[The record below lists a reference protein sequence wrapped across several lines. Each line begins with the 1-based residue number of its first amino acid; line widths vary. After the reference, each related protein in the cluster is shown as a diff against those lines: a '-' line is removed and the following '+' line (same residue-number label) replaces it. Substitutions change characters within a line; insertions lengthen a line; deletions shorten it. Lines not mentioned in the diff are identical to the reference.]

1 MRQVKF
7 QQRLL
12 FLILLVWMTDL
23 HRASTPSLYAQEA
36 ALHSENIVVLL
47 DASGSMNETFSSG
60 VNRTKLQTAKNALKS
75 VLSKLPNDIN
85 IGLLIFS
92 TSHSTPWLY
101 PLGVKESDRFLN
113 AVAGVR
119 AGGGTPLGQYMKMG
133 ADALLTQ
140 REKQYNYG
148 SYRLLV
154 ITDGKAG
161 DAHLVDTYT
170 PAIMNR
176 QIRVDVIGV
185 DMPED
190 HMLAT
195 VVDSYRRADNPEQ
208 LIEAVSKI
216 LAETPSSTIDADED
230 LFELIQPLTNELAHG
245 MIEALSTVPSNQ
257 PIGLES
263 VSEPDV
269 ESQTSPTTTQP
280 TTTSTGPSTTDE
292 GGNGPLILIGILLVA
307 GILFFQY
314 RSKQKN
320 T

>member
-1 MRQVKF
+1 M
-7 QQRLL
+7 
-12 FLILLVWMTDL
+12 
-23 HRASTPSLYAQEA
+23 
-36 ALHSENIVVLL
+36 
-47 DASGSMNETFSSG
+47 
-60 VNRTKLQTAKNALKS
+60 
-75 VLSKLPNDIN
+75 
-85 IGLLIFS
+85 
-92 TSHSTPWLY
+92 
-101 PLGVKESDRFLN
+101 
-113 AVAGVR
+113 
-119 AGGGTPLGQYMKMG
+119 
-133 ADALLTQ
+133 
-140 REKQYNYG
+140 
-148 SYRLLV
+148 

-185 DMPED
+185 DMSED

-230 LFELIQPLTNELAHG
+230 LFELIQPLTNELARG

-257 PIGLES
+257 PIGLKS

-280 TTTSTGPSTTDE
+280 TTTSTEPSTTD
-292 GGNGPLILIGILLVA
+292 GSGNGPLILIGILLVA

>member
-1 MRQVKF
+1 MHQTKF
-7 QQRLL
+7 RQRLF

-23 HRASTPSLYAQEA
+23 HRVFVPSLYAQET

-47 DASGSMNETFSSG
+47 DASGSMNETFSSDA
-60 VNRTKLQTAKNALKS
+60 NRTKLQTAKNALKS
-75 VLSKLPNDIN
+75 VLSKLPDDIN

-101 PLGVKESDRFLN
+101 PLGAKESDRFLN

-119 AGGGTPLGQYMKMG
+119 ANGGTPLGQYMKMG
-133 ADALLTQ
+133 ADALLAQ

-154 ITDGKAG
+154 ITDGKAR
-161 DAHLVDTYT
+161 DAHLVDAYT

-216 LAETPSSTIDADED
+216 LAETSSSTIDADED
-230 LFELIQPLTNELAHG
+230 LFELIQPLTNELARG
-245 MIEALSTVPSNQ
+245 MIEALSAVPSNQ

-269 ESQTSPTTTQP
+269 ESQTPPTTQP
-280 TTTSTGPSTTDE
+280 TTTSTGSSTTDE
-292 GGNGPLILIGILLVA
+292 GGDGPLILIGILLVA

>member
-1 MRQVKF
+1 MHQTKF
-7 QQRLL
+7 QQRLF

-23 HRASTPSLYAQEA
+23 HRAFVPSLYSQEA

-47 DASGSMNETFSSG
+47 DASGSMNETFGSDA
-60 VNRTKLQTAKNALKS
+60 NRTKLQTAKNALKS
-75 VLSKLPNDIN
+75 VLSKLPDDIN

-119 AGGGTPLGQYMKMG
+119 ANGGTPLGQYMKMG
-133 ADALLTQ
+133 ADALLAQ

-154 ITDGKAG
+154 ITDGKAR
-161 DAHLVDTYT
+161 DAHLVDAYT

-216 LAETPSSTIDADED
+216 LAETSSSTIDADED
-230 LFELIQPLTNELAHG
+230 LFELIQPLTNELARG
-245 MIEALSTVPSNQ
+245 MIEALSAVPSNQ

-269 ESQTSPTTTQP
+269 ESQTPPTTQP
-280 TTTSTGPSTTDE
+280 TTTSTGSSTTDE
-292 GGNGPLILIGILLVA
+292 GGDGPLILIGILLVA

>member
-1 MRQVKF
+1 MHQTKF
-7 QQRLL
+7 RQRLF

-23 HRASTPSLYAQEA
+23 HRVFVPSLYAQET

-47 DASGSMNETFSSG
+47 DASGSMNETFGSDA
-60 VNRTKLQTAKNALKS
+60 NRTKLQTAKNALKS
-75 VLSKLPNDIN
+75 VLSKLPDDIN

-119 AGGGTPLGQYMKMG
+119 ANGGTPLGQYMKMG
-133 ADALLTQ
+133 ADALLAQ

-154 ITDGKAG
+154 ITDGKAR
-161 DAHLVDTYT
+161 DAHLVDAYT

-216 LAETPSSTIDADED
+216 LAETSSSTIDADED
-230 LFELIQPLTNELAHG
+230 LFELIQPLTNELARG

-269 ESQTSPTTTQP
+269 ESQTPPTTQP
-280 TTTSTGPSTTDE
+280 TTTSTGSSTTDE
-292 GGNGPLILIGILLVA
+292 GGDGPLILIGILLVA

>member
-1 MRQVKF
+1 MHQTKF
-7 QQRLL
+7 RQRLF

-23 HRASTPSLYAQEA
+23 HRVFVPSLYAQET

-47 DASGSMNETFSSG
+47 DASGSMNETFSSDA
-60 VNRTKLQTAKNALKS
+60 NRTKLQTAKNALKS
-75 VLSKLPNDIN
+75 VLSKLPDDIN

-101 PLGVKESDRFLN
+101 PLGAKESDRFLN

-119 AGGGTPLGQYMKMG
+119 ANGGTPLGQYMKMG
-133 ADALLTQ
+133 ADALLAQ

-154 ITDGKAG
+154 ITDGKAR
-161 DAHLVDTYT
+161 DAHLVDAYT

-216 LAETPSSTIDADED
+216 LAETSSSTIDADED
-230 LFELIQPLTNELAHG
+230 LFELIQPLTNELARG

-269 ESQTSPTTTQP
+269 ESQTPPTTQP
-280 TTTSTGPSTTDE
+280 TTTSAGSSTTDE

>member
-1 MRQVKF
+1 MRQAKF
-7 QQRLL
+7 QQRLF

-23 HRASTPSLYAQEA
+23 HRTSVPSLHAQEA

>member
-1 MRQVKF
+1 MRQAKF
-7 QQRLL
+7 QQRLF

-23 HRASTPSLYAQEA
+23 HRTSVPSLYAQEA

-60 VNRTKLQTAKNALKS
+60 ANRTKLQTAKNALKS
-75 VLSKLPNDIN
+75 VLSKLPDDIN
-85 IGLLIFS
+85 VGLLIFS
-92 TSHSTPWLY
+92 TSHLTPWLY
-101 PLGVKESDRFLN
+101 PLRAKENDRFLN
-113 AVAGVR
+113 AVARVR
-119 AGGGTPLGQYMKMG
+119 ADGGTPLGQYMKMG
-133 ADALLTQ
+133 ADALLAQ

-154 ITDGKAG
+154 ITDGKAR
-161 DAHLVDTYT
+161 DAHLVDAYT

-230 LFELIQPLTNELAHG
+230 LFELIQPLTNELARG

-269 ESQTSPTTTQP
+269 ESQTSPITTQP

>member
-1 MRQVKF
+1 MHQTKF
-7 QQRLL
+7 RQRLF

-23 HRASTPSLYAQEA
+23 HRVFVPSLYAQET

-47 DASGSMNETFSSG
+47 DASGSMNETFSSDA
-60 VNRTKLQTAKNALKS
+60 NRTKLQTAKNALKS
-75 VLSKLPNDIN
+75 VLSKLPDDIN

-119 AGGGTPLGQYMKMG
+119 ANGGTPLGQYMKMG
-133 ADALLTQ
+133 ADALLAQ

-154 ITDGKAG
+154 ITDGKAR
-161 DAHLVDTYT
+161 DAHLVDAYT

-216 LAETPSSTIDADED
+216 LAETSSSTIDADED
-230 LFELIQPLTNELAHG
+230 LFELIQPLTNELARG
-245 MIEALSTVPSNQ
+245 MIEALSAVPSNQ

-269 ESQTSPTTTQP
+269 ESQTPPTTQP
-280 TTTSTGPSTTDE
+280 TTTSTGSSTTDE

>member
-1 MRQVKF
+1 
-7 QQRLL
+7 
-12 FLILLVWMTDL
+12 
-23 HRASTPSLYAQEA
+23 
-36 ALHSENIVVLL
+36 
-47 DASGSMNETFSSG
+47 
-60 VNRTKLQTAKNALKS
+60 
-75 VLSKLPNDIN
+75 
-85 IGLLIFS
+85 
-92 TSHSTPWLY
+92 
-101 PLGVKESDRFLN
+101 
-113 AVAGVR
+113 
-119 AGGGTPLGQYMKMG
+119 MKMG
-133 ADALLTQ
+133 ADALLAQ

-154 ITDGKAG
+154 ITDGKAR
-161 DAHLVDTYT
+161 DAHLVDAYT

-216 LAETPSSTIDADED
+216 LAETSSSTIDADED
-230 LFELIQPLTNELAHG
+230 LFELIQPLTNELARG

-269 ESQTSPTTTQP
+269 ESQTPPTTQP
-280 TTTSTGPSTTDE
+280 TTTSAGSSTTDE

>member
-1 MRQVKF
+1 MHQTKF
-7 QQRLL
+7 QQRLF

-23 HRASTPSLYAQEA
+23 HRVFVPSLYAQET

-47 DASGSMNETFSSG
+47 DASGSMNETFSSDA
-60 VNRTKLQTAKNALKS
+60 NRTKLQTAKNALKS
-75 VLSKLPNDIN
+75 VLSKLPDDIN

-119 AGGGTPLGQYMKMG
+119 ANGGTPLGQYMKMG
-133 ADALLTQ
+133 ADALLAQ

-154 ITDGKAG
+154 ITDGKAR
-161 DAHLVDTYT
+161 DAHLVDAYT

-216 LAETPSSTIDADED
+216 LAETSSSTIDADED
-230 LFELIQPLTNELAHG
+230 LFELIQPLTNELARG
-245 MIEALSTVPSNQ
+245 MIEALSAVPSNQ

-269 ESQTSPTTTQP
+269 ESQTPPTTQP
-280 TTTSTGPSTTDE
+280 TTTSAGSSTTDE

>member
-119 AGGGTPLGQYMKMG
+119 AGGGTPLGQYMKIG

-161 DAHLVDTYT
+161 DAHLVDAYT

-230 LFELIQPLTNELAHG
+230 LFELIQPLTNELARG

>member
-1 MRQVKF
+1 MHQTKF
-7 QQRLL
+7 RQRLF

-23 HRASTPSLYAQEA
+23 HRVFVPSLYAQET

-47 DASGSMNETFSSG
+47 DASGSMNETFSSDA
-60 VNRTKLQTAKNALKS
+60 NRTKLQTAKNALKS
-75 VLSKLPNDIN
+75 VLSKLPDDIN

-119 AGGGTPLGQYMKMG
+119 ANGGTPLGQYMKMG
-133 ADALLTQ
+133 ADALLAQ

-154 ITDGKAG
+154 ITDGKAR
-161 DAHLVDTYT
+161 DAHLVDAYT

-216 LAETPSSTIDADED
+216 LAETSSSTIDADED
-230 LFELIQPLTNELAHG
+230 LFELIQPLTNELARG
-245 MIEALSTVPSNQ
+245 MIEALSAVPSNQ

-269 ESQTSPTTTQP
+269 ESQTPPTTQP
-280 TTTSTGPSTTDE
+280 TTTSTGSSTTDE
-292 GGNGPLILIGILLVA
+292 GGDGPLILIGILLVA

>member
-1 MRQVKF
+1 MHQTKF
-7 QQRLL
+7 QQRLF
-12 FLILLVWMTDL
+12 FLILLVWVTDL
-23 HRASTPSLYAQEA
+23 HRAFVSSLYAQET

-47 DASGSMNETFSSG
+47 DASGSMNETFSSDA
-60 VNRTKLQTAKNALKS
+60 NRTKLQTAKNALKS
-75 VLSKLPNDIN
+75 VLSKLPDDIN

-119 AGGGTPLGQYMKMG
+119 ANGGTPLGQYMKMG
-133 ADALLTQ
+133 ADALLAQ

-154 ITDGKAG
+154 ITDGKAR
-161 DAHLVDTYT
+161 DAHLVDAYT

-216 LAETPSSTIDADED
+216 LAETSSSTIDADED
-230 LFELIQPLTNELAHG
+230 LFELIQPLTNELARG
-245 MIEALSTVPSNQ
+245 MIEALSAVPSNQ

-269 ESQTSPTTTQP
+269 ESQTPPTTQP
-280 TTTSTGPSTTDE
+280 TTTSTGSSTTDE

>member
-1 MRQVKF
+1 MHQTKF
-7 QQRLL
+7 RQRLF

-23 HRASTPSLYAQEA
+23 HRVFVPSLYAQET

-47 DASGSMNETFSSG
+47 DASGSMNETFSSDA
-60 VNRTKLQTAKNALKS
+60 NRTKLQTAKNALKS
-75 VLSKLPNDIN
+75 VLSKLPDDIN

-119 AGGGTPLGQYMKMG
+119 ANGGTPLGQYMKMG
-133 ADALLTQ
+133 ADALLAQ

-154 ITDGKAG
+154 ITDGKAR
-161 DAHLVDTYT
+161 DAHLVDAYT

-216 LAETPSSTIDADED
+216 LAETSSSTIDADED
-230 LFELIQPLTNELAHG
+230 LFELIQPLTNELARG
-245 MIEALSTVPSNQ
+245 MIEALSAVPSNQ

-269 ESQTSPTTTQP
+269 ESQTPPTTQP
-280 TTTSTGPSTTDE
+280 TTTSAGSSTTDE

>member
-1 MRQVKF
+1 MHQTKF
-7 QQRLL
+7 RQRLF

-23 HRASTPSLYAQEA
+23 HRVFVPSLYAQET

-47 DASGSMNETFSSG
+47 DASGSMNETFSSDA
-60 VNRTKLQTAKNALKS
+60 NRTKLQTAKNALKS
-75 VLSKLPNDIN
+75 VLSKLPDDIN

-119 AGGGTPLGQYMKMG
+119 ANGGTPLGQYMKMG
-133 ADALLTQ
+133 ADALLAQ

-154 ITDGKAG
+154 ITDGKAR
-161 DAHLVDTYT
+161 DAHLVDAYT

-216 LAETPSSTIDADED
+216 LAETSSSTIDADED
-230 LFELIQPLTNELAHG
+230 LFELIQPLTNELARG
-245 MIEALSTVPSNQ
+245 MIEALSAVPSNQ
-257 PIGLES
+257 PIRLES

-269 ESQTSPTTTQP
+269 ESQTPPTTQP
-280 TTTSTGPSTTDE
+280 TTTSTGSSTTDE
-292 GGNGPLILIGILLVA
+292 GGDGPLILIGILLVA

>member
-92 TSHSTPWLY
+92 TSHPTPWLY

-119 AGGGTPLGQYMKMG
+119 AGGGTPLGQYMKIG

-161 DAHLVDTYT
+161 DAHLVDAYT

-230 LFELIQPLTNELAHG
+230 LFELIQPLTNELARD
-245 MIEALSTVPSNQ
+245 MIEALSMVPSNQ

>member
-1 MRQVKF
+1 MHQTKF
-7 QQRLL
+7 RQRLF

-23 HRASTPSLYAQEA
+23 HRVFVPSLYAQET

-47 DASGSMNETFSSG
+47 DASGSMNETFSSDA
-60 VNRTKLQTAKNALKS
+60 NRTKLQTAKNALKS
-75 VLSKLPNDIN
+75 VLSKLPDDIN

-119 AGGGTPLGQYMKMG
+119 ANGGTPLGQYMKMG
-133 ADALLTQ
+133 ADALLAQ

-154 ITDGKAG
+154 ITDGKAR
-161 DAHLVDTYT
+161 DAHLVDAYT

-216 LAETPSSTIDADED
+216 LAETSSSTIDADED
-230 LFELIQPLTNELAHG
+230 LFELIEPLTNELARG

-269 ESQTSPTTTQP
+269 ESQTPPTTQP
-280 TTTSTGPSTTDE
+280 TTTSAGSSTTDE
-292 GGNGPLILIGILLVA
+292 GGDGPLILIGILLVA

>member
-1 MRQVKF
+1 MHQTKF
-7 QQRLL
+7 RQRLF

-23 HRASTPSLYAQEA
+23 HRVFVPSLYAQET

-47 DASGSMNETFSSG
+47 DASGSMNETFGSDA
-60 VNRTKLQTAKNALKS
+60 NRTKLQTAKNALKS
-75 VLSKLPNDIN
+75 VLSKLPDDIN

-119 AGGGTPLGQYMKMG
+119 ANGGTPLGQYMKMG
-133 ADALLTQ
+133 ADALLAQ

-154 ITDGKAG
+154 ITDGKAR
-161 DAHLVDTYT
+161 DAHLVDAYT

-216 LAETPSSTIDADED
+216 LAETSSSTIDADED
-230 LFELIQPLTNELAHG
+230 LFELIQPLTNELARG
-245 MIEALSTVPSNQ
+245 MIEALSAVPSNQ

-269 ESQTSPTTTQP
+269 ESQTPPTTQP
-280 TTTSTGPSTTDE
+280 TTTSTGSSTTDE
-292 GGNGPLILIGILLVA
+292 GGDGPLILIGILLVA